1 MWNFGQSLLEGKETK
16 NPYVFNRNENY
27 ANDLLEL
34 YKYDQDTFH
43 VLNIRRPNILLIV
56 LESFSAKLIEPLG
69 GKEGVTPEFNKL
81 AEDGILFSRI
91 YSTDSR
97 TDKGLATIISG
108 YPVLEAI
115 PIMKYPEKTQNLP
128 FISESLIDSGY
139 HVSFLYGGDV
149 DFANMRSYLMNGGYS
164 RITTQND
171 FPSSLRTGKWGVPDQ
186 YVFEQNISDIQADT
200 GKWFKVML
208 TLTNHEPFEIP
219 GKAKFGNKTLIDR
232 FYSSA
237 YYADSCLGD
246 FISRFKRTGLW
257 DSTLIIL
264 IADHGTRLPQFDD
277 IFEPRK
283 HHIPMLWTGG
293 AISRDTVINKTGSQ
307 ADLART
313 LLNQLD
319 IPANG
324 YLLGKD
330 LLSSSSRSFAFYS
343 IKNGIAMITDTSGFG
358 YDFITDDLSYSYG
371 KLDSSHIAIAKSLQQ
386 FVFDNYL
393 NLSRNQR

>member
-1 MWNFGQSLLEGKETK
+1 
-16 NPYVFNRNENY
+16 
-27 ANDLLEL
+27 
-34 YKYDQDTFH
+34 
-43 VLNIRRPNILLIV
+43 
-56 LESFSAKLIEPLG
+56 
-69 GKEGVTPEFNKL
+69 
-81 AEDGILFSRI
+81 
-91 YSTDSR
+91 
-97 TDKGLATIISG
+97 
-108 YPVLEAI
+108 
-115 PIMKYPEKTQNLP
+115 
-128 FISESLIDSGY
+128 
-139 HVSFLYGGDV
+139 
-149 DFANMRSYLMNGGYS
+149 
-164 RITTQND
+164 
-171 FPSSLRTGKWGVPDQ
+171 
-186 YVFEQNISDIQADT
+186 QNISDIQADT